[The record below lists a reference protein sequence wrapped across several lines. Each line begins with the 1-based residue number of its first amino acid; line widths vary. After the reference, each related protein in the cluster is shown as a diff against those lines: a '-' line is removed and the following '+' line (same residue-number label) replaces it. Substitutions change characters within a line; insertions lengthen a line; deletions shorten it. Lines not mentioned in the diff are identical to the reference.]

1 MSARDDL
8 ERAAAEA
15 RAQVG
20 AAREALT
27 ASREARGGGEAKDAR
42 QAEQQ
47 LHALRGA
54 VADDVR
60 ALRDRL
66 TSLDASTRRGVAT
79 AAVAGAGTLAALVGS
94 GLAVR
99 GRVRRSIARRGVQ
112 QQALAIARAIADES
126 LGATTSKGSTPPARR
141 RRGRGALLTA
151 LVVGA
156 AVGGAAILQQR
167 RAPADDDDLWL
178 PERDLG
184 PA

>member
-15 RAQVG
+15 RTQVG
-20 AAREALT
+20 AARDALA
-27 ASREARGGGEAKDAR
+27 ASRDARGGGEARNAR
-42 QAEQQ
+42 QAEDQ

-66 TSLDASTRRGVAT
+66 TGLDASTRRGAAT
-79 AAVAGAGTLAALVGS
+79 AAVAGASTLAALVGS

-99 GRVRRSIARRGVQ
+99 GRVRRSIAQRGVQ
-112 QQALAIARAIADES
+112 KQALAIARAMAGEA
-126 LGATTSKGSTPPARR
+126 LGAASQAAAPVGRR
-141 RRGRGALLTA
+141 RRGRGALLAA
-151 LVVGA
+151 LAVGA
-156 AVGGAAILQQR
+156 AVAGAAVVQQR
-167 RAPADDDDLWL
+167 RAPVDDDDLWL